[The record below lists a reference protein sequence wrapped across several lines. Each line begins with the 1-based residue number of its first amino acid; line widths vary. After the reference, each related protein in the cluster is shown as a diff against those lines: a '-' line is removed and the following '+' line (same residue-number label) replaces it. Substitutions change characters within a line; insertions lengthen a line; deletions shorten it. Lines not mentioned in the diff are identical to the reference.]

1 MWYTF
6 TFFFLPLSSW
16 ASQFT
21 PFVSKSVQQLQ
32 HHHRKKTVS
41 QGNPAHP
48 KTDKTTPIST
58 PAFPVPLPP
67 RQLRELPPWP
77 IQVVVTTISRIWRF
91 PMPNSK
97 GSPITHSN
105 SPECF
110 FCCLFSGFWFSCK
123 RLAKAWRVRD
133 ASSCGGGRFC
143 DFIKITFDFGW
154 FFLPWSIWE
163 RSPYKVS
170 NIGWDRKYSGKSSV
184 THTRNGS
191 FWRLEDMGCI
201 FVIPNNEQKV

>member
-6 TFFFLPLSSW
+6 TIVFLPLSSW

-67 RQLRELPPWP
+67 CQLRLPPWP
-77 IQVVVTTISRIWRF
+77 LRGGKPSPGFEDFQAKF
-91 PMPNSK
+91 KGEPHNSLL
-97 GSPITHSN
+97 SA
-105 SPECF
+105 ECF
-110 FCCLFSGFWFSCK
+110 FAAFFSASDSAARPGQSLAGPGRKQLWWWEILWFYHNL
-123 RLAKAWRVRD
+123 RLVLD
-133 ASSCGGGRFC
+133 DFFCHGRFEKEVPTR
-143 DFIKITFDFGW
+143 FPILGEIY
-154 FFLPWSIWE
+154 
-163 RSPYKVS
+163 RQ
-170 NIGWDRKYSGKSSV
+170 YSGKSSV

-191 FWRLEDMGCI
+191 FWRLQDMGWI

>member
-67 RQLRELPPWP
+67 CQLRLPPWP
-77 IQVVVTTISRIWRF
+77 LRGGKPSPGFEDFQAKF
-91 PMPNSK
+91 KGEPHNSLL
-97 GSPITHSN
+97 SA
-105 SPECF
+105 ECF
-110 FCCLFSGFWFSCK
+110 FAAFFFGFWFSCK
-123 RLAKAWRVRD
+123 TWPKPGGVRD

-143 DFIKITFDFGW
+143 EFIKIAFGFGW

-170 NIGWDRKYSGKSSV
+170 NIGWDRKYSGKSCV
-184 THTRNGS
+184 THTRNGWVAFLWS
-191 FWRLEDMGCI
+191 QTTNKKFKLFWVQ
-201 FVIPNNEQKV
+201 FVV